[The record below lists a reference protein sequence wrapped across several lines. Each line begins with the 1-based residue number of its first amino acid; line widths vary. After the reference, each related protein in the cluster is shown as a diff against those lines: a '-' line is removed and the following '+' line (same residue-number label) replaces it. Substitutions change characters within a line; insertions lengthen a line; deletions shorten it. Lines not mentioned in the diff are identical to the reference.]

1 MTASITLQFAML
13 TLALDTSSA
22 AGSAAIVRD
31 DRLVIEREGDGSRPH
46 GQRLPRELMTL
57 LDAAQITL
65 ADVDLFAVAIGPGSF
80 TGLRLGIATIQGL
93 ALTSGKRVVPVS
105 TFEAFRLASHLG
117 PRTSDAGDR
126 ASTTKPLTGVWIDA
140 HRGEVF
146 AALYDAD
153 GAVVHEPTSLA
164 PAPTLETWTAAIG
177 HRRVVFAGD
186 GAVKYRDAISA
197 RLGDTAE
204 IPAAVPLLA
213 GGIGWIALREPF
225 RAVRPHGVAPL
236 YVRRSDV
243 ELARDRR
250 RPVTD
255 A

>member
-1 MTASITLQFAML
+1 ML

-22 AGSAAIVRD
+22 SGSAAIVRD
-31 DRLVIEREGDGSRPH
+31 DRIVIEREGDGSRPH

-57 LDAAQITL
+57 LDAAQVTL
-65 ADVDLFAVAIGPGSF
+65 AEVDLFAVSIGPGSF

-93 ALTSGKRVVPVS
+93 ALTTGKRVVPVS
-105 TFEAFRLASHLG
+105 TFEAFRLTSSLA
-117 PRTSDAGDR
+117 PRTSQPGLHASDPGDR

-146 AALYDAD
+146 AALYDAH
-153 GAVVHEPTSLA
+153 GAVVHEPTSLV
-164 PAPTLETWTAAIG
+164 PAATLEAWAGAIG
-177 HRRVVFAGD
+177 NRRVVFAGD

-250 RPVTD
+250 QSAPD